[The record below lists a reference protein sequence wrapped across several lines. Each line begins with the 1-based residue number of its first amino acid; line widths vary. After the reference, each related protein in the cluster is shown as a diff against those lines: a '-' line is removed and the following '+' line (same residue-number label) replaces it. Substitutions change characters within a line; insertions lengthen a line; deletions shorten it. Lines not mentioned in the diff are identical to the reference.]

1 MPLRDLWFHWH
12 LRAEPCDWYNALA
25 CGRVQIDQQT
35 LTREDDTRLLIP
47 GQRYAFFKPEHVEA
61 PVNSDWKLLWQN
73 HELMA
78 VHKPANLPVS
88 RTTRNLYNTLISL
101 VRRHTQY
108 TDAHLLHR
116 LDAETS
122 GLMLL
127 SKNSHCDRKWKKRL
141 DKLMVSKRY
150 QAVVWGVPD
159 WQAYDCQNYLA
170 EHPESPIRSR
180 VFCLSEQQVQ
190 SEPEWIKPRFSR
202 TRFRRLKTGTHQ
214 QRPISLIECELLTG
228 RRHQIRTQL
237 AALGHPIVGDKIY
250 SEDGHYYLKRLEQ
263 DLDAADYRQ
272 LGAAHQLL
280 HACSLTLNV
289 YGESVVI
296 TDEFWPVGWL

>member
-1 MPLRDLWFHWH
+1 MHFHQH
-12 LRAEPCDWYNALA
+12 VALPYA
-25 CGRVQIDQQT
+25 DRM
-35 LTREDDTRLLIP
+35 LIP
-47 GQRYAFFKPEHVEA
+47 GQRYAFFKPDHIEA
-61 PVNSDWKLLWQN
+61 PIDTGWKLLWQN

-88 RTTRNLYNTLISL
+88 RTTRNLHQTLISL
-101 VRRHTQY
+101 IRRQTQY

-127 SKNSHCDRKWKKRL
+127 AKNSHCDRKWKKRL
-141 DKLMVSKRY
+141 NKLLVSKRY
-150 QAVVWGVPD
+150 QAVVWGKPD
-159 WQAYDCQNYLA
+159 WQQHDCQRYLA
-170 EHPESPIRSR
+170 EHPHSPIRSR

-190 SEPEWIKPRFSR
+190 SEPEWIKPKLGH
-202 TRFRRLKTGTHQ
+202 TRFRRLKTGLHR
-214 QRPISLIECELLTG
+214 QRPVSLIECELLTG

-263 DLDAADYRQ
+263 NLSEADYQQ
-272 LGAAHQLL
+272 LGASHQLL
-280 HACSLTLNV
+280 HACSVQLNV
-289 YGESVVI
+289 YGEVI
-296 TDEFWPVGWL
+296 VLDNDFWPVGWPSFDLSATTPAATDRRF